1 MKDRN
6 IKDKNFIKRRKLNKS
21 DQEGVAATVGTIMA
35 LLVFLSLLSLI
46 TQQYVPV
53 WMEDKEAYHMDE
65 AMMQFSQMKG
75 SIDNLI
81 MNDITDYPLYSYVR
95 LGSEGVP
102 MFASKTPGV
111 FRMMQEIDGM
121 VLVFN
126 ETVDGDTVTRRFHS
140 TGSVSLEV
148 LNRYFEQQ
156 TVIYEHGAILL
167 EQRDRAVVRAPPPIG
182 IEKHGNDFAIRL
194 TMVDIIGAEENVD
207 GTGSVGVTT
216 ELWSSS
222 RRTVRGEVSDVTLS
236 LSTRQPDAW
245 VNWFENETDVE
256 DSDIDVVD
264 PGGGESLYKI
274 TITLDNVSEIRYTH
288 AKVNMKLST

>member
-6 IKDKNFIKRRKLNKS
+6 VRNKCLVKRRKLNKA
-21 DQEGVAATVGTIMA
+21 DQDGVAATVGTIMA

-65 AMMQFSQMKG
+65 AMMQFSHMKG

-81 MNDITDYPLYSYVR
+81 MNDITYYPLYSYVR

-102 MFASKTPGV
+102 MFASKTPGI
-111 FRMMQEIDGM
+111 FRMRQDVEGM
-121 VLVFN
+121 VLSFN
-126 ETVDGDTVTRRFHS
+126 ETVDGETTVRRFHS
-140 TGSVSLEV
+140 TGSVSLEA

-156 TVIYEHGAILL
+156 MIIYEHGAILL
-167 EQRDRAVVRAPPPIG
+167 EQRDRSVVRAPAPIG
-182 IEKHGNDFAIRL
+182 IEKHGADYSIRL
-194 TMVDIIGAEENVD
+194 TMVDIIGTEENIG

-222 RRTVRGEVSDVTLS
+222 RRTVRGDIGNVSIT
-236 LSTRQPDAW
+236 LSTRHPDAW
-245 VNWFENETDVE
+245 VRWLENETDAE
-256 DSDIDVVD
+256 NIDLID
-264 PGGGESLYKI
+264 PADGSSLYKI
-274 TITLDNVSEIRYTH
+274 VINLGDDVGEIRYTH
-288 AKVNMKLST
+288 AKVNMRIST